1 MTTPSYILEGTADNF
16 DRLVLENSKRGLVIV
31 DFWATWVGPSL
42 KQQQIFIDLAQRYEG
57 RFLLVSINTDEQ
69 KALAERFG
77 VRSLPSFKLFSHGD
91 LVGEYHGVQPE
102 SDYPRI
108 IDEYVQKQLDSN
120 SRDAIA
126 AWQSGDPERALKI
139 LAESV
144 VNDPQNLSLP
154 ALMTKILM
162 RQERF
167 REAYDLLSALPE
179 QAQDG
184 VEIRNLLAHLDIIVT
199 AEEADEADELE
210 AIQHRLEVNPKDAD
224 TRYQLAAVTLIGDDL
239 EAALDLLLDLVQ
251 DHSTY
256 RNDIARKA
264 MQAVLDRLDAKDEQ
278 VARYRRELFRL
289 NY

>member
-16 DRLVLENSKRGLVIV
+16 DRLVLENSKRGLVIA

-77 VRSLPSFKLFSHGD
+77 VRSLPSFKLFRHGD

-108 IDEYVQKQLDSN
+108 IDEYVQKQLDSS
-120 SRDAIA
+120 SREAIA

-139 LAESV
+139 LAEAV

-154 ALMTKILM
+154 ALMTRILM

-179 QAQDG
+179 QAQEG
-184 VEIRNLLAHLDIIVT
+184 VEIRNLLAHLDVIVT
-199 AEEADEADELE
+199 AEDADELE

-239 EAALDLLLDLVQ
+239 EAALNLLLDLVRN
-251 DHSTY
+251 HSTY
-256 RNDIARKA
+256 RNGIARKA

>member
-16 DRLVLENSKRGLVIV
+16 DRLVLENSKRGLVIA

-77 VRSLPSFKLFSHGD
+77 VRSLPSFKLFRHGD

-108 IDEYVQKQLDSN
+108 IDEYVQKQLDSS
-120 SRDAIA
+120 SREAIA
-126 AWQSGDPERALKI
+126 ASQSGDPERALKI
-139 LAESV
+139 LAEAV

-179 QAQDG
+179 QAQEG
-184 VEIRNLLAHLDIIVT
+184 VEIRNLLAHLDVIVT
-199 AEEADEADELE
+199 AEDADELE

-239 EAALDLLLDLVQ
+239 EAALNLLLDLVRN
-251 DHSTY
+251 HSTY
-256 RNDIARKA
+256 RNGIARKA

>member
-16 DRLVLENSKRGLVIV
+16 DRLVLENSKRGLVIA

-77 VRSLPSFKLFSHGD
+77 VRSLPSFKLFRHGD

-108 IDEYVQKQLDSN
+108 INEYVQKQLDSS
-120 SRDAIA
+120 SREAIA

-139 LAESV
+139 LAEAV

-179 QAQDG
+179 QAQEG
-184 VEIRNLLAHLDIIVT
+184 VEIRNLMAHLDIIVT
-199 AEEADEADELE
+199 AEDADELE
-210 AIQHRLEVNPKDAD
+210 AIQRRLEVNSKDAD

-239 EAALDLLLDLVQ
+239 EAALDLLLDLVRN
-251 DHSTY
+251 HSTY
-256 RNDIARKA
+256 RNGIARKA

>member
-16 DRLVLENSKRGLVIV
+16 DRLVLENSKRGLVIA

-77 VRSLPSFKLFSHGD
+77 VRSLPSFKLFRHGD

-108 IDEYVQKQLDSN
+108 IDEYVQKQLDSS
-120 SRDAIA
+120 SREAIA

-139 LAESV
+139 LAEAV

-179 QAQDG
+179 QAQEG

-199 AEEADEADELE
+199 AEDADELE
-210 AIQHRLEVNPKDAD
+210 AIQRRLEVNPKDAD

-239 EAALDLLLDLVQ
+239 EAALDLLLDLVRN
-251 DHSTY
+251 HSTY
-256 RNDIARKA
+256 RNGIARKA

>member
-16 DRLVLENSKRGLVIV
+16 DRLVLENSKRGLVIA

-42 KQQQIFIDLAQRYEG
+42 KQQQIFIDLARRYEG

-77 VRSLPSFKLFSHGD
+77 VRSLPSFKLFRDGD

-108 IDEYVQKQLDSN
+108 IDQYVQKQLDSS

-139 LAESV
+139 LAEAV
-144 VNDPQNLSLP
+144 INDPQNLSLP

-179 QAQDG
+179 QAQEG
-184 VEIRNLLAHLDIIVT
+184 VEIRNLLAHLDIVVT
-199 AEEADEADELE
+199 AEDADELE
-210 AIQHRLEVNPKDAD
+210 AIQHQLAVNPKDAD

-239 EAALDLLLDLVQ
+239 EAALDLLLDLVRN
-251 DHSTY
+251 HPTY
-256 RNDIARKA
+256 RNGIARKA

>member
-16 DRLVLENSKRGLVIV
+16 DRLVLENSKRGLVIA

-77 VRSLPSFKLFSHGD
+77 VRSLPSFKLFRHGD

-108 IDEYVQKQLDSN
+108 IDEYVQKQLDSS
-120 SRDAIA
+120 SREAIA

-139 LAESV
+139 LAEAV
-144 VNDPQNLSLP
+144 VKDPQNLSLP

-179 QAQDG
+179 QAQEG

-199 AEEADEADELE
+199 AEDADELE
-210 AIQHRLEVNPKDAD
+210 AIQHRLAMNPKDAD

-239 EAALDLLLDLVQ
+239 EAALDLLLDLVRN
-251 DHSTY
+251 HSTY
-256 RNDIARKA
+256 RNGIARKA

>member
-16 DRLVLENSKRGLVIV
+16 DRLVLENSKRGLVIA

-77 VRSLPSFKLFSHGD
+77 VRSLPSFKLFRHGD

-108 IDEYVQKQLDSN
+108 IDEYVQKQLDSS
-120 SRDAIA
+120 SREAIA
-126 AWQSGDPERALKI
+126 ASQSGDPERALKI
-139 LAESV
+139 LAEAV

-179 QAQDG
+179 QAQEG
-184 VEIRNLLAHLDIIVT
+184 VEIRNLLAHLDVIVT
-199 AEEADEADELE
+199 AEDADELE

-239 EAALDLLLDLVQ
+239 EAALDLLLDLVRN
-251 DHSTY
+251 HSTY
-256 RNDIARKA
+256 RNGIARKA

>member
-16 DRLVLENSKRGLVIV
+16 DRLVLENSKRGLVIA

-77 VRSLPSFKLFSHGD
+77 VRSLPSFKLFRHGD

-108 IDEYVQKQLDSN
+108 IDEYVQKQLDSS
-120 SRDAIA
+120 SREAIA

-139 LAESV
+139 LAEAV

-162 RQERF
+162 RQVRF
-167 REAYDLLSALPE
+167 REAYDLLSALPK
-179 QAQDG
+179 QAQEG
-184 VEIRNLLAHLDIIVT
+184 V
-199 AEEADEADELE
+199 
-210 AIQHRLEVNPKDAD
+210 
-224 TRYQLAAVTLIGDDL
+224 
-239 EAALDLLLDLVQ
+239 
-251 DHSTY
+251 
-256 RNDIARKA
+256 
-264 MQAVLDRLDAKDEQ
+264 
-278 VARYRRELFRL
+278 
-289 NY
+289 

>member
-16 DRLVLENSKRGLVIV
+16 DRLVLENSKRGLVIA

-77 VRSLPSFKLFSHGD
+77 VRSLPSFKLFRHGD

-108 IDEYVQKQLDSN
+108 IDEYVQKQLDSS
-120 SRDAIA
+120 SREAIA

-139 LAESV
+139 LAEAV

-179 QAQDG
+179 QAQEG

-199 AEEADEADELE
+199 AEDADELE
-210 AIQHRLEVNPKDAD
+210 AIQRRLEVNPKNAD

-239 EAALDLLLDLVQ
+239 EAALDLLLDLVRN
-251 DHSTY
+251 HSTY
-256 RNDIARKA
+256 RNGIARKA

>member
-16 DRLVLENSKRGLVIV
+16 DRLVLENSKRGLVIA

-77 VRSLPSFKLFSHGD
+77 VRSLPSFKLFRHGD

-108 IDEYVQKQLDSN
+108 IDEYVQKQLDSS
-120 SRDAIA
+120 SREAIA

-139 LAESV
+139 LAEAV

-162 RQERF
+162 RQVRF

-179 QAQDG
+179 QAQEG

-199 AEEADEADELE
+199 AEDADELE
-210 AIQHRLEVNPKDAD
+210 AIQRRLEVNPKDAD

-239 EAALDLLLDLVQ
+239 EAALDLLLDLVRN
-251 DHSTY
+251 HSTY
-256 RNDIARKA
+256 RNGIARKT